1 MSPQDF
7 IVHEAQL
14 LDEQRWED
22 WLALFAQDG
31 RYWVPLGGAAQAEGD
46 RRNALADEDRL
57 LLALRVGRLRSSK
70 VYSMQPPARGQ
81 HVLQVS
87 VVVSQ
92 SEHDCELRTP
102 FVYVE
107 SRAGHQVVL
116 PGRYT
121 HRLVREGEGW
131 KIRLKRVDLLESD
144 QALPIIQL
152 FP

>member
-1 MSPQDF
+1 MTPQDF

-31 RYWVPLGGAAQAEGD
+31 RYWVPLDGAAQAEGD
-46 RRNALADEDRL
+46 RRNSLADEDHL
-57 LLALRVGRLRSSK
+57 LLSLRIARLRNPK
-70 VYSMQPPARGQ
+70 AYSMHPPARGQ
-81 HVLQVS
+81 HVLQAPM
-87 VVVSQ
+87 VVSQ
-92 SEHDCELRTP
+92 SETACELRTP
-102 FVYVE
+102 FVYIE

-121 HRLVREGEGW
+121 HRLVREAGGW
-131 KIRLKRVDLLESD
+131 RIRLKRVDLLESD
-144 QALPIIQL
+144 QALPMIQL